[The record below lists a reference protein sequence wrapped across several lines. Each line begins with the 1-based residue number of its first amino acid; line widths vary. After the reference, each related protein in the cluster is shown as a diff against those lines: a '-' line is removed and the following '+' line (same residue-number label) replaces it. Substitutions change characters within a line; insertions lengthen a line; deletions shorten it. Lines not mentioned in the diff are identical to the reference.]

1 MSKPSTLG
9 LPSTY
14 GVGTASPSSV
24 EGFLFPAT
32 YTIDPGI
39 ERRRTCCNQMISK
52 FVEQDRSTGFAA
64 AATGLRLTPY
74 QELII
79 ASIAQAEAQVRRGHA
94 QGGPGDPEPDRRTS
108 AAADRRDER
117 VRRQAGGPGPARR

>member
-1 MSKPSTLG
+1 MAKTLRAAVQSVRAVMSKPSTLG

-32 YTIDPGI
+32 YTIDPGSSPADVL
-39 ERRRTCCNQMISK
+39 NQMISK

-64 AATGLRLTPY
+64 AA
-74 QELII
+74 Q
-79 ASIAQAEAQVRRGHA
+79 
-94 QGGPGDPEPDRRTS
+94 
-108 AAADRRDER
+108 
-117 VRRQAGGPGPARR
+117 PACA